1 MLRVGLTGGIAC
13 GKTGVRKLLAD
24 RGALTIDAD
33 TIVHQLLDQ
42 KTELTDRIREQ
53 FGAGVLAPDGSVDR
67 KKLGA
72 VVFSDPEARRRLNRL
87 VHPRVIAEEKRLLEE
102 AERKGSELAVVD
114 AALMIETGTYR
125 NYDRLVVVYCPR
137 AAQVERL
144 MARDGLSKEDAA
156 RRVDAQLS
164 IEDKKPYADYVID
177 TSGSL
182 EETERQVQGV
192 WEKLRRD
199 AARY

>member
-24 RGALTIDAD
+24 RGAFTIDAD

-53 FGAGVLAPDGSVDR
+53 FGAEVLAPDGSVDR
-67 KKLGA
+67 KKLGV

-102 AERKGSELAVVD
+102 AERKGRELAVVD

-137 AAQVERL
+137 AAQMERL
-144 MARDGLSKEDAA
+144 MARDGLSKEEAA

-164 IEDKKPYADYVID
+164 IEEKKPYADYVID

-192 WEKLRRD
+192 WEKLRRE
-199 AARY
+199 AAGY